1 MKKIILLLFIGVLYA
16 CAEKAKPL
24 TAQNII
30 DKAIEA
36 SGGELYKER
45 KVSFFFRAKEYVSE
59 MNDGRTSFTRISTKD
74 GIKTTDI
81 LNNNSFK
88 RFLNDSLITVA
99 DSMTTRY
106 SNAINSVHYFARLPY
121 GLNATAAHKELM
133 GEVSIKNKE
142 YYKIKVTFDQENGGV
157 DFEDTYIYWFN
168 KETYAPDYLAYEFHV
183 DGGGIRFREA
193 FNERFVNN
201 IRFVDYNNLK
211 PKNKEASLYEIESLF
226 VKGELKLLSK
236 IELDSIK
243 LSPLH

>member
-1 MKKIILLLFIGVLYA
+1 MKKIILLLFIGVLYS

-45 KVSFFFRAKEYVSE
+45 KVSFFFRTKEYVSE

-243 LSPLH
+243 VSPLH

>member
-1 MKKIILLLFIGVLYA
+1 MCI
-16 CAEKAKPL
+16 
-24 TAQNII
+24 
-30 DKAIEA
+30 
-36 SGGELYKER
+36 R
-45 KVSFFFRAKEYVSE
+45 
-59 MNDGRTSFTRISTKD
+59 
-74 GIKTTDI
+74 
-81 LNNNSFK
+81 
-88 RFLNDSLITVA
+88 DS
-99 DSMTTRY
+99 
-106 SNAINSVHYFARLPY
+106 
-121 GLNATAAHKELM
+121 
-133 GEVSIKNKE
+133 
-142 YYKIKVTFDQENGGV
+142 YKIKVTFDQENGGV

-243 LSPLH
+243 VSPLH